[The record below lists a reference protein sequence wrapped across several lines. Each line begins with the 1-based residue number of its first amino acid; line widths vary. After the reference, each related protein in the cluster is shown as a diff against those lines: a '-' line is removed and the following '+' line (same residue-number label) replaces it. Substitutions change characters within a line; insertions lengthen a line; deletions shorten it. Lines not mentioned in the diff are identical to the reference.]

1 MKDYL
6 NKFVTK
12 DEVLTFTETSKSNNI
27 VNNLFDEYK
36 NRDKNY
42 WKIKK

>member
-1 MKDYL
+1 MKYYL
-6 NKFVTK
+6 NKFVTE
-12 DEVLTFTETSKSNNI
+12 DEVLTFAKSSKSNNI

-36 NRDKNY
+36 NRDKDY